1 LKGKRAAVVLY
12 SFYPADPRP
21 RREAEAVARAGMQVD
36 LVCLRQKPEEP
47 TRETINGVNV
57 LRVPI
62 PRRRDSKLTY
72 LLQYSSFLAFSTV
85 LLAFRSWRKRYDLVH
100 VHNMPDVLV
109 FSALVPRLRGARVV
123 LDLHDP
129 MPELMMTI
137 FGIGEE
143 SRTIKLLKHV
153 EKRCI
158 AFADRV
164 LTVNLACK
172 KIFASRSCRPEK
184 IEVVMN
190 APDEQIFS
198 LLKPNGPAPRNPSL
212 PFVIMY
218 HGSIVERHGLDLA
231 VRALGIVR
239 KTVPEAELRV
249 YGSRTPFLDR
259 VMNSV
264 ANNGVR
270 DSVHYLGPKSLEEIV
285 KAIEESDV
293 GVIPNRRSIFTE
305 INTPTRIF
313 EYLSRAKPVIAPMVP
328 GITDYFDQDDLV
340 FFQLGDVDDLARKI
354 IFVHSHSR
362 ETQEIINR
370 GQKVYLDH
378 NWSREKLKFL
388 NVVGDLLAARALIPN
403 RSPSLRRPLR

>member
-1 LKGKRAAVVLY
+1 
-12 SFYPADPRP
+12 
-21 RREAEAVARAGMQVD
+21 
-36 LVCLRQKPEEP
+36 
-47 TRETINGVNV
+47 
-57 LRVPI
+57 
-62 PRRRDSKLTY
+62 
-72 LLQYSSFLAFSTV
+72 
-85 LLAFRSWRKRYDLVH
+85 
-100 VHNMPDVLV
+100 
-109 FSALVPRLRGARVV
+109 
-123 LDLHDP
+123 
-129 MPELMMTI
+129 
-137 FGIGEE
+137 
-143 SRTIKLLKHV
+143 
-153 EKRCI
+153 
-158 AFADRV
+158 
-164 LTVNLACK
+164 
-172 KIFASRSCRPEK
+172 
-184 IEVVMN
+184 
-190 APDEQIFS
+190 
-198 LLKPNGPAPRNPSL
+198 
-212 PFVIMY
+212 MY